1 MMIDTSRPALV
12 TGATGY
18 VAGWLIKVLLEA
30 GVTVHACAR
39 NPDNTA
45 KQQHL
50 IDVAA
55 AAPGEIKFFKADL
68 LEEGSFDAAMAG
80 CGVVF
85 HTASPFT
92 VAVKDPQRDLVDPAV
107 KGTRNVLSAANRT
120 ETVSRVVVTSSCA
133 AIYGDNADVAKA
145 PGGRLDESVWNTSST
160 LAHNAY
166 SFSKT
171 EAEKAAWEIA
181 NTQDRWDLVCV
192 NPALVI
198 GPALQDR
205 PTSESFN
212 LVRQMGDG
220 TMKSGAPKWYFG
232 IVDVRDLAEAHV
244 AAGYSAKANG
254 RNIVFGHETGL
265 FDLAQVLQGKFG
277 ADYPLPKSAAPK
289 WLVWLLGPVMD
300 KSMTRKL
307 IARNVGVEWK
317 ADNSK
322 GIRELGITYRPRQ
335 ESMED
340 MFAQMIDA
348 GQFTKERG

>member
-1 MMIDTSRPALV
+1 MTLDTSRPALV

-18 VAGWLIKVLLEA
+18 VAGWLIKELLEA
-30 GVTVHACAR
+30 GVTVHACVR

-50 IDVAA
+50 IDAAA

-68 LEEGSFDAAMAG
+68 LDEGSFDAAMAG

-92 VAVKDPQRDLVDPAV
+92 VAVDDAQRDLVDPAV
-107 KGTRNVLSAANRT
+107 KGTRNVLNAANRT
-120 ETVSRVVVTSSCA
+120 ESVSRVVVTSSCA
-133 AIYGDNADVAKA
+133 AIYGDNADVAEA

-160 LAHNAY
+160 LEHNAY

-181 NTQDRWDLVCV
+181 GGQDRWDLVCV
-192 NPALVI
+192 NPALVV

-232 IVDVRDLAEAHV
+232 IVDVRDLAKAHV
-244 AAGYSAKANG
+244 AAGYKAEANG
-254 RNIVFGHETGL
+254 RNIVFGHESSI
-265 FDLAQVLQGKFG
+265 FDLSQLLRAKYG

-289 WLVWLLGPVMD
+289 WLVWLLGPIMD

-307 IARNVGVEWK
+307 ISRNIGVEWK

-322 GIRELGITYRPRQ
+322 GKRELGVTYRPLKD
-335 ESMED
+335 SMED
-340 MFAQMIDA
+340 MFQQMIDA
-348 GQFTKERG
+348 GQFAK